1 MKITFISNFLN
12 HHQIP
17 ICNEFFRMFG
27 EDFKFISTQSTPEDR
42 LKMGYFDYDKMTI
55 SYHINLNQSKVL
67 KNEIDSLILQSDVVI
82 IGSAPQ
88 KLVHR
93 RLSHNKLTF
102 NYSERIFKKGI
113 YQYFNPFTIWSLLSL
128 KKRISNSNFYLL
140 SSSAFTTRDFSL
152 FGLYKNKSY
161 KWGYFPELIKYAEL
175 EIENNKNNLVPNLLW
190 VGRLINWK
198 HPELAIYAAYELN
211 KKGYKFFLRIIG
223 IGYLKTS
230 LEKLVVKLNLINC
243 IQIIGPITPAEVRKF
258 MEISNIFLFTSDFNE
273 GWGAVLN
280 EAMNSA
286 CAVVASHAIG
296 AVPFLIKNNFNGLI
310 FKNKN
315 LKDLVLKIQ
324 HLLHNNKLTLEL
336 GKKAYKTILN
346 EWNAKIASERFVDLT
361 NHLLNKSKLEYN
373 DGPCSKSYII
383 ENSYDY

>member
-1 MKITFISNFLN
+1 MKVTIISNFLN

-17 ICNEFFRMFG
+17 ICNEFFRMFR
-27 EDFKFISTQSTPEDR
+27 EDFKFVSTQSTPESR
-42 LKMGYFDYDKMTI
+42 LKMGYFDSDKLNLP
-55 SYHINLNQSKVL
+55 YHINGNQSNVL
-67 KNEIDSLILQSDVVI
+67 NTEIDSLIFQSDVVI

-88 KLVHR
+88 KLVNQ
-93 RLSHNKLTF
+93 RLLHNKLTF

-113 YQYFNPFTIWSLLSL
+113 YQYFNPFTILSLLSL
-128 KKRISNSNFYLL
+128 KKRISCSNFYLL

-161 KWGYFPELIKYAEL
+161 KWGYFPELIKYDEF
-175 EIENNKNNLVPNLLW
+175 EIENNKNNVVPNLLW

-198 HPELAIYAAYELN
+198 HPELAIYAANELH
-211 KKGYKFFLRIIG
+211 KKGYKFFLRIVG
-223 IGYLKTS
+223 TGNLKAS
-230 LEKLVVKLNLINC
+230 LEKLVVKLKLINC
-243 IQIIGPITPAEVRKF
+243 IKIIGPLKPEEVRKF
-258 MEISNIFLFTSDFNE
+258 MEVSNIFLFTSDFNE

-310 FKNKN
+310 FDNKN
-315 LKDLVLKIQ
+315 LEDLVIKIKE
-324 HLLHNNKLTLEL
+324 LLDNKKLTLEI
-336 GKKAYKTILN
+336 GKHAYKTILN
-346 EWNAKIASERFVDLT
+346 EWNARIASERFIDLT
-361 NHLLNKSKLEYN
+361 NHLLNKSNLDYN

-383 ENSYDY
+383 KNNYDY